1 MEVQLDGSKPGEK
14 IQLRVGDSLTV
25 ILEGNPTTG
34 YQWQVASLS
43 PEVLDWTEGPTYQ
56 PSTPGRIGS
65 GGTFRFG
72 FKAMRKGRATV
83 KLVYRRSW
91 EEGVPPIKTEV
102 LKVKVK

>member
-1 MEVQLDGSKPGEK
+1 MEILLDGSKSNGKLE
-14 IQLRVGDSLTV
+14 LNVGDSLMV
-25 ILEGNPTTG
+25 NLMGNPTTG

-43 PEVLDWTEGPTYQ
+43 SEVLDWTEGPTYQ

-65 GGTFRFG
+65 GGIFRFG
-72 FKAMRKGRATV
+72 FKAVRKGRATV